1 MLGPVQGTGFPG
13 GSDGKESAYN
23 AGDLPGFSPWVR
35 KIPWSREWQPTPVLL
50 PGESHGQRSTVGYS
64 PWGCKELDMTEQL
77 TLLRYRRHSSCPHE
91 SYMLVGE
98 ADNIQTKQM
107 I

>member
-35 KIPWSREWQPTPVLL
+35 KIPWSREWQPTPVFV
-50 PGESHGQRSTVGYS
+50 PGEFHGQTMGSHGVRLRQK
-64 PWGCKELDMTEQL
+64 KELNNKTRTKTLWTE
-77 TLLRYRRHSSCPHE
+77 
-91 SYMLVGE
+91 
-98 ADNIQTKQM
+98 I
-107 I
+107 